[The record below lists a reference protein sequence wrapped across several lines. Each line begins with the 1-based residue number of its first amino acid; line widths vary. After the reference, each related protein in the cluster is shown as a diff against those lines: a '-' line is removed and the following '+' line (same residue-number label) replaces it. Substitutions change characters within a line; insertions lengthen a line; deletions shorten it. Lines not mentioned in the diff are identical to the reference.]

1 MSGQLL
7 IVVFVGA
14 LALTAC
20 GGDDVKAGAPGSSST
35 TSTTVAPGGTVSSPP
50 IGRNPI
56 ASNGGPQRI
65 VPTKDAAG
73 VRPMTFD
80 VAQVKAVA
88 GGVLV
93 RFWNGI
99 APCFVIDHYTVDET
113 AQTVTVGLFA
123 GHAKGSDNVACAELA
138 LRYELKVPLDAP
150 LGNRKIVDA
159 NA

>member
-7 IVVFVGA
+7 TVVFVGA
-14 LALTAC
+14 LVLTAC
-20 GGDDVKAGAPGSSST
+20 GSDDVKVGAPGSSST
-35 TSTTVAPGGTVSSPP
+35 TSTTLAPGGVVSSPP
-50 IGRNPI
+50 IRNPI
-56 ASNGGPQRI
+56 TTKGGPQRI
-65 VPTKDAAG
+65 VPTNDAAG

-99 APCFVIDHYTVDET
+99 APCFVIDRYTVDET
-113 AQTVTVGLFA
+113 AESVTVGLFA